1 VIRRLGVILARA
13 LPPLT
18 AVAICLLAALLSLA
32 WLGFGREEGQ
42 GFAQRARRIAR
53 VVWQRSLLPS
63 PPPRRA
69 PRPGDAPR
77 AQTYRSWIQTLVAAT
92 PILLTG
98 LAVALAFRASV
109 LNIGAEG
116 QYIAGAIAAVA
127 VGLYVPARAAIV
139 VIPALLAASLLAGA
153 AIAAIAALLEHLRRV
168 PIVLSTLLLNFVAI
182 VLLKALLQ
190 GPLHEAGQ
198 QLQSEQLPERAQLPH
213 VFLNPDAP
221 AGLWQKWAHPTFQ
234 ATGQRTELHLGLL
247 IALASALLLSLLVR
261 YTTFGFRLRATG
273 ENPTAARF
281 AGIPVARVAVATLCL
296 SGGLAGL
303 AGGIQLSALPPYQL
317 LPDTGSSGFGF
328 TGIAVALLGRLSPFG
343 VVLAALFFGWL
354 RTAFAALESEV
365 HVPFLTLQAT
375 QGAIL
380 IAMLMLT
387 NLKWVAR
394 LLRGRQSSSAASP
407 PP

>member
-1 VIRRLGVILARA
+1 MKRLAAILARA
-13 LPPLT
+13 VPPLA

-42 GFAQRARRIAR
+42 GFTQGARRIAQ

-69 PRPGDAPR
+69 PRPGDRPR
-77 AQTYRSWIQTLVAAT
+77 VETYRSWMQTLVAAT

-116 QYIAGAIAAVA
+116 QYIVGAIAATA
-127 VGLYVPARAAIV
+127 VGLYLPGKASMVM
-139 VIPALLAASLLAGA
+139 PALLAASLVTGA
-153 AIAAIAALLEHLRRV
+153 AIAAIAALLEQVRRV

-198 QLQSEQLPERAQLPH
+198 QLQSEQLPERAQLLH
-213 VFLNPDAP
+213 VYVNTDAA
-221 AGLWQKWAHPTFQ
+221 AGFWQKWVHPTLQ
-234 ATGQRTELHLGLL
+234 ANGGQRTELHLGLL
-247 IALASALLLSLLVR
+247 IALIAALLLSLLVR

-281 AGIPVARVAVATLCL
+281 AGIRVGRVAVTTLCL

-303 AGGIQLSALPPYQL
+303 AGGIQLSALSPYQL

-328 TGIAVALLGRLSPFG
+328 TGIAVALLGRLSPLG
-343 VVLAALFFGWL
+343 VILAAIFFGWL
-354 RTAFAALESEV
+354 RTAFAALESEL

-394 LLRGRQSSSAASP
+394 LLRDRSSAAASP

>member
-1 VIRRLGVILARA
+1 VIRRLGVILGRA
-13 LPPLT
+13 LPPLA
-18 AVAICLLAALLSLA
+18 AVALCLLAALLSLA

-42 GFAQRARRIAR
+42 GFTEGAQRIAR

-69 PRPGDAPR
+69 PRPGDVPR

-116 QYIAGAIAAVA
+116 QYIAGAIAATA
-127 VGLYVPARAAIV
+127 VGPYVPARAAIG
-139 VIPALLAASLLAGA
+139 IPALLAASLLAGA

-168 PIVLSTLLLNFVAI
+168 PVVLSTLLLNFVAI

-213 VFLNPDAP
+213 VFLNPA
-221 AGLWQKWAHPTFQ
+221 AGLGFWQKWVHPTFE
-234 ATGQRTELHLGLL
+234 ANGQRTELHLGLL
-247 IALASALLLSLLVR
+247 IALASAVFLSLLVR

-281 AGIPVARVAVATLCL
+281 AGIPVARVTVATLCL

-303 AGGIQLSALPPYQL
+303 AGGIQLSALSPYQL

-328 TGIAVALLGRLSPFG
+328 TGIAVALLGRLSPLG

-354 RTAFAALESEV
+354 RTAFAALESEL

-387 NLKWVAR
+387 NLKWAAK
-394 LLRGRQSSSAASP
+394 LLRSAPSP
-407 PP
+407 GAPGEG

>member
-13 LPPLT
+13 LPPLA
-18 AVAICLLAALLSLA
+18 AVALCLLAALLSLA
-32 WLGFGREEGQ
+32 WLGFGHEERQ
-42 GFAQRARRIAR
+42 GFGEGAQRIAR

-116 QYIAGAIAAVA
+116 QYIAGAIAATA
-127 VGLYVPARAAIV
+127 VGLYIPARAAI
-139 VIPALLAASLLAGA
+139 VIPALLAASVVAGA
-153 AIAAIAALLEHLRRV
+153 AIAAIAALLDHLRRV

-213 VFLNPDAP
+213 VFLNPDAT
-221 AGLWQKWAHPTFQ
+221 ASFWQKWAHPTFQ

-247 IALASALLLSLLVR
+247 IALAAALFLSLLVR

-303 AGGIQLSALPPYQL
+303 AGGVQLSALSPYQL

-328 TGIAVALLGRLSPFG
+328 TGIAVALLGRLSPLG

-354 RTAFAALESEV
+354 RTAFAALESEL

-394 LLRGRQSSSAASP
+394 LLRSVPSP
-407 PP
+407 GTPGEG